1 MTENEERGA
10 LRSKIV
16 KRLGSCDEDTLERI
30 GEMLGSTEVTVDDD
44 EEPILFS
51 GGITRRQ
58 FLAGTAAGGAAL
70 VSTNVATAVMAGALG
85 TRAGE
90 AKAELESQAELLKLR
105 GLVTLYENLE
115 QVGIDAILSTGVA
128 VLTISIDGLQLGITA
143 LQRGVSLVDSAVS
156 AVENAFPTIRTGL
169 RLVERLVTSIENR
182 VTQLQDLMSDVQEV
196 VSPLS
201 DAVGSFFSSLVER
214 IPGIGPTIVDTLDR
228 ISELVGSLPETIGR
242 MRTDLLEP
250 LREDWFTDD
259 EESGLKGKLLNPL
272 QENLLEP
279 LEGFLTDLNDAI
291 DEWQEQLVNPV
302 EEALIQ
308 RDVIRQQI
316 AEYKEREGIA

>member
-10 LRSKIV
+10 LQSKIV

-115 QVGIDAILSTGVA
+115 QVGIDAILSTGIA